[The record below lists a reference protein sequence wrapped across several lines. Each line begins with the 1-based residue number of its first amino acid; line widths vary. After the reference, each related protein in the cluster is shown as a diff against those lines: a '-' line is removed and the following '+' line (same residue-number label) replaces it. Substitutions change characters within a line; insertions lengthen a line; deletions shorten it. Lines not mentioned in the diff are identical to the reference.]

1 MLNLIQNVIQID
13 DIYFNDPELM
23 SSKRVTA
30 QAIRLKL

>member
-1 MLNLIQNVIQID
+1 MLNRIQNVIQID
-13 DIYFNDPELM
+13 DIYFNDPAWM